1 MFFSPLSTSSRLLLF
16 SALEETLE
24 RHFSESFSSNLSACV
39 WGFIGTREA
48 LWYPELETR
57 AWETGRCVE
66 NRLPVSDALPA
77 ISAFPLHTRLVC
89 LPVCSDMAHELACF
103 SKRIVLIWNW
113 QRGRKYFPNWG
124 WLMEGGE
131 RGERGEA
138 GSWVRGGEGNRS
150 EEREKTLRD
159 GFDMENV
166 KALFNC

>member
-124 WLMEGGE
+124 WLMEGGREGRGWELSERWGRQQE
-131 RGERGEA
+131 RGEGENSA
-138 GSWVRGGEGNRS
+138 WWVWYGE
-150 EEREKTLRD
+150 
-159 GFDMENV
+159 
-166 KALFNC
+166 C